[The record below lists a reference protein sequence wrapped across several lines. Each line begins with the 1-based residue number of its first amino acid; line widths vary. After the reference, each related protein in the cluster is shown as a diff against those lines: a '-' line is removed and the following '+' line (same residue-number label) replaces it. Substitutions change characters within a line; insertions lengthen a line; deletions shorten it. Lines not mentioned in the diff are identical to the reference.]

1 MGRRLLYFLG
11 ITSLVL
17 MLASGNGFAVAT
29 MKIGMVDVARVFD
42 EYQRTKDEDR
52 KLEEKANRKQAE
64 REKMVEEIRKLKEE
78 LELLSEKGREEKQ
91 VAIDE
96 KIKRLQDFDRSAGD
110 ELRKERDLT
119 AREILKEI
127 QTVLKDIGQKEGFTV
142 IMDERMTV
150 YGDKEVSLTDR
161 VLEGLNAKYKP
172 GKP

>member
-1 MGRRLLYFLG
+1 MKIRRVLSVALAFLLVG
-11 ITSLVL
+11 SV
-17 MLASGNGFAVAT
+17 NGFAAAA

-96 KIKRLQDFDRSAGD
+96 KIKKLQDFDRSAGD

-161 VLEGLNAKYKP
+161 VLEGLNGKYKP